1 MRSQL
6 NPVILA
12 RIEAEREAK
21 QKGKHL
27 HASGRPGALARLG
40 INLTPKEV
48 MPAKKL
54 AAATKLK
61 QVDVMIA
68 TKCNAGAASAPA
80 AAVPQKKGSLLNAH
94 REANTEPHA

>member
-1 MRSQL
+1 M

-27 HASGRPGALARLG
+27 HSTGRPGALARLG
-40 INLTPKEV
+40 INLAPTEV
-48 MPAKKL
+48 VPAKKL
-54 AAATKLK
+54 GPATKLK

-68 TKCNAGAASAPA
+68 K
-80 AAVPQKKGSLLNAH
+80 
-94 REANTEPHA
+94 